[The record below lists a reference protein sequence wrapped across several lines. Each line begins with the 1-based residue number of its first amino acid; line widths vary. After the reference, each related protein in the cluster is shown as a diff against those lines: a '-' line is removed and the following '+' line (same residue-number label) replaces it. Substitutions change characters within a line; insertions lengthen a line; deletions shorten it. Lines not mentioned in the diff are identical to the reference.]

1 MPSVIIT
8 DAIRHGRMPQKLPTA
23 AHLNII
29 ADTLFKPTAL

>member
-1 MPSVIIT
+1 MQSVIMT
-8 DAIRHGRMPQKLPTA
+8 DAIRHGRMPPKLPTA

>member
-8 DAIRHGRMPQKLPTA
+8 DARLHGRMPQKLPTA